1 LCVWHPAHKAALTAW
16 SGCSAV
22 APNLQLLLCFSI
34 WHRDLFLCTHLA
46 RSNFLPLLFQL
57 FMRLKQLY
65 LLEPG
70 GLPVVCCGILLSILC
85 KNLSACSSVMK
96 IHIAVLC
103 CWESCTVHWKQKGV
117 WAKCWVLGWFTF
129 TKLDG
134 ADLLSLQQKRMRG
147 WRPCYY

>member
-1 LCVWHPAHKAALTAW
+1 
-16 SGCSAV
+16 
-22 APNLQLLLCFSI
+22 
-34 WHRDLFLCTHLA
+34 
-46 RSNFLPLLFQL
+46 
-57 FMRLKQLY
+57 
-65 LLEPG
+65 
-70 GLPVVCCGILLSILC
+70 VVCCGILLSILC

-103 CWESCTVHWKQKGV
+103 CGESCTVHWKQKGV

-134 ADLLSLQQKRMRG
+134 ADILSLQQKRMRG